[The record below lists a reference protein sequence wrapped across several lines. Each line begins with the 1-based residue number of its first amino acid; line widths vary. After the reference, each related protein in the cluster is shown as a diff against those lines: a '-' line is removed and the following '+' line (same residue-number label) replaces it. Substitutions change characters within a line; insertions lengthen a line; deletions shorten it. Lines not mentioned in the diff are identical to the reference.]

1 MYLPALRA
9 SVVIWLAGFL
19 AACSGGTEQAATNPV
34 TAETPAATAPQEP
47 AEPDPPEPDPPE
59 PDPVDPS
66 VSLQPAATS
75 VNGGDSTTLTWS
87 SQGTDTCTAS
97 GGWSGNKAT
106 SGNEVTAP
114 INANSTFTLTC
125 SGPLGNAVAMIE
137 VAANGQLSISWQAP
151 TENVDGSALT
161 DLGGY
166 TVYYGQSSGNYT
178 GQTEV
183 DNANATTFATTV
195 ASGEYYVAMTALDVE
210 GNESALSNEVVKAT
224 L

>member
-19 AACSGGTEQAATNPV
+19 AACSGGTEQAATDPV
-34 TAETPAATAPQEP
+34 TTEAPAATAPQE
-47 AEPDPPEPDPPE
+47 
-59 PDPVDPS
+59 PVDPS

-125 SGPLGNAVAMIE
+125 SGPLGNAVAMIQ
-137 VAANGQLSISWQAP
+137 VAVNGQLSISWQAP
-151 TENVDGSALT
+151 TENVDGSTLT

-166 TVYYGQSSGNYT
+166 TIYYGQSSGNYT